1 MAFFSCAFQRQSWFQ
16 THISSKFVLGP
27 IPPPS
32 LLFAGDP
39 TWVVVSL
46 VLDRYQPN
54 QAPPSFPSLASIA
67 KAGRDLDAAAFTT
80 TIQLNKKIH
89 NAAMTTEKLLEEEN
103 TIMLNLTG
111 YVYEVDANHLQSP
124 Y

>member
-1 MAFFSCAFQRQSWFQ
+1 M
-16 THISSKFVLGP
+16 
-27 IPPPS
+27 
-32 LLFAGDP
+32 
-39 TWVVVSL
+39 VVSL

-67 KAGRDLDAAAFTT
+67 KAGGDLDAAAFTT
-80 TIQLNKKIH
+80 TIQLSKKIH
-89 NAAMTTEKLLEEEN
+89 NAAMTTEKQLEEEN